1 MKFRFYFF
9 KEHTRTFDRADLY
22 EYLND
27 NKYIKLDT
35 ETRQSEKIAYYD
47 NRDIDLKA
55 EFIFGEKSVVPD
67 IHRISPQFLD
77 LNIRIEFDI
86 LYPDYKINKLLNIV
100 ETMCK
105 RYSFFVYNE
114 TFSDVLPYRRVTMLK
129 AYDGIKQAYKIR
141 HEEEF
146 MQYSKIDSDELERVY
161 HYVENKELL
170 KNNYKEY
177 NAIPL
182 SYEFFRRPGSRKAF
196 IGAKWDGLDPFIIP
210 SNVQIFIYDDGII
223 RKVIKFED
231 LLDNVSNSFEVINDG
246 MFGIYMLNPKHIK
259 KIKKHIIKTKYPEIQ
274 VNLKK
279 IELESIL
286 DI

>member
-9 KEHTRTFDRADLY
+9 KENTRTFDRADLY

-27 NKYIKLDT
+27 NKYIRLDT

-47 NRDIDLKA
+47 NKDIDLKA
-55 EFIFGEKSVVPD
+55 EFVFAEKSIVPD
-67 IHRISPQFLD
+67 IHRISPKFLD
-77 LNIRIEFDI
+77 LNIRVEFDI
-86 LYPDYKINKLLNIV
+86 LYPDYKVNKLLNII

-105 RYSFFVYNE
+105 RYSFCVYNE

-129 AYDGIKQAYKIR
+129 AYDGIKQAYKIK

-146 MQYSKIDSDELERVY
+146 MQYSKIESDELERVY
-161 HYVENKELL
+161 HYIENLETL
-170 KNNYKEY
+170 KDNYKEF

-182 SYEFFRRPGSRKAF
+182 NYEFYRRPGSRKAF
-196 IGAKWDGLDPFIIP
+196 IGAKWDGVDTFIIP
-210 SNVQIFIYDDGII
+210 SNVQLFIYDDGVV
-223 RKVIKFED
+223 RKTIKFED
-231 LLDNVSNSFEVINDG
+231 LLDNTSSSFEVINDG

-259 KIKKHIIKTKYPEIQ
+259 KFRKHIIKTKYPEIQ
-274 VNLKK
+274 VSLKK
-279 IELESIL
+279 IELDTIL